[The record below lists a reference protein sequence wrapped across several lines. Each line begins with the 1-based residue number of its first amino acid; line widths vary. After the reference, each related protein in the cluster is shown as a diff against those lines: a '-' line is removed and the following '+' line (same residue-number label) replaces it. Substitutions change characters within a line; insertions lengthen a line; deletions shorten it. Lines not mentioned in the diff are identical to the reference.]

1 MLPRILEVVDSY
13 VHGKMSLISFEEW
26 FIPTAWDVSK
36 TADKDSALFGLAAE
50 IYLRIAEN
58 DLGHLPEDEFKKTL
72 ALAAEKARI
81 PV

>member
-1 MLPRILEVVDSY
+1 MLPRILEAVDSY
-13 VHGKMSLISFEEW
+13 VHGKMSLVSFEEW
-26 FIPTAWDVSK
+26 FVPTAWDVSR
-36 TADKDSALFGLAAE
+36 TGGEDSALHTLAAE

-58 DLGHLPEDEFKKTL
+58 DLGHLPEDELKKTL